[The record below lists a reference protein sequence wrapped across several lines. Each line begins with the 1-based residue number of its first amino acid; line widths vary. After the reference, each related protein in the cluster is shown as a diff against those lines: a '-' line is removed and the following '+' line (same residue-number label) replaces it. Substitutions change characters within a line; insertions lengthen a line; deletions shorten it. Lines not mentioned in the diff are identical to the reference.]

1 MKTRNYTW
9 VLWATALLITH
20 SALGANPDVI
30 GWWLLDE
37 GEGNVAIDSSGNG
50 NDGAIENLNNGLGA
64 GGSAWVD
71 DPERGM
77 VLSFDGTGGS
87 AYVRAG
93 NIPRQTLVNDF
104 TWVFWAK
111 QKGPP
116 TRPTMTL
123 FSAIDALRTGPI
135 LCHVSSSSSH
145 RPSLNGT

>member
-1 MKTRNYTW
+1 MSAKTYQCEFCG
-9 VLWATALLITH
+9 TALLITH
-20 SALGANPDVI
+20 SAVGENPAVI

-50 NDGAIENLNNGLGA
+50 NDGAIESLNNGLGA

-93 NIPRQTLVNDF
+93 NIPRPTLVNDF

-111 QKGPP
+111 QRATNTANNDVIYGNR
-116 TRPTMTL
+116 TEANR
-123 FSAIDALRTGPI
+123 AARVARALRAGA
-135 LCHVSSSSSH
+135 
-145 RPSLNGT
+145 